1 MKVREVMTKGVVSIH
16 PDETAEVAARQ
27 LAHYNIGI
35 LPVCGSDGK
44 MQGLVTDRDLVVRCM
59 AANRMPAQ
67 TKVRQIMTSQVTAAD
82 PEMDVAVA
90 SHLMGRKQVRRLP
103 VVENGRLCGMIGLG
117 DIAGTE
123 DEIINAADAL
133 ADITSNVSAR

>member
-1 MKVREVMTKGVVSIH
+1 MKVREIMTKGVVSIH

-59 AANRMPAQ
+59 AANRMPDK
-67 TKVRQIMTSQVTAAD
+67 TTVRQIMTGQITVAD

-90 SHLMGRKQVRRLP
+90 SHLMGRQQVRRLP

-117 DIAGTE
+117 DIAGAE
-123 DEIINAADAL
+123 EEIINAADAL
-133 ADITSNVSAR
+133 ADITNNVSAR